1 MAEQPKRGRQQA
13 RKAEVEP
20 GSVDELVRIFALSLR
35 YSGAPQGALVHDMSK
50 AGWGPTRIAELLG
63 TTANTVNQQKR
74 RKRPQWPKQ

>member
-1 MAEQPKRGRQQA
+1 MGEKSRRRSPQTPKAQ
-13 RKAEVEP
+13 VEP
-20 GSVDELVRIFALSLR
+20 GSIDELVRVLALNLR

-50 AGWGPTRIAELLG
+50 AGWGPSRIAELLG